1 MGALAQAGDSMQFH
15 YALAIDAD
23 DWKDS
28 LPRHE
33 CETLTTL
40 RDLLN
45 VCLLINDFVYLEDRQ
60 WPAMTSELRIYFFFP
75 CRLRNSLSSSLVV
88 RVLPSPASMDLIP
101 SAIFSRNSCHAA
113 TRSII
118 S

>member
-1 MGALAQAGDSMQFH
+1 MDALAQVEDSMQFH
-15 YALAIDAD
+15 YALAISAD
-23 DWKDS
+23 DQKDS

-40 RDLLN
+40 QDLSN
-45 VCLLINDFVYLEDRQ
+45 VCLLIDDFVYPEDRQ

-75 CRLRNSLSSSLVV
+75 CRLRSSLSSSLFVMA
-88 RVLPSPASMDLIP
+88 LPSPPSRDLMP